1 MFWIHPLAQTVLSA
15 VSFHWQQELAASVL
29 LAELNSLA
37 VVHSHGE
44 WRPSAYQTPLEIMLI
59 WHDCALPDFIKRTL
73 ICHGH
78 LHHNTVIDGSL
89 LVL

>member
-1 MFWIHPLAQTVLSA
+1 MENEGL
-15 VSFHWQQELAASVL
+15 VL
-29 LAELNSLA
+29 LD
-37 VVHSHGE
+37 V
-44 WRPSAYQTPLEIMLI
+44 YQTPLEIMLI
-59 WHDCALPDFIKRTL
+59 WHDCALPDFIKQTL